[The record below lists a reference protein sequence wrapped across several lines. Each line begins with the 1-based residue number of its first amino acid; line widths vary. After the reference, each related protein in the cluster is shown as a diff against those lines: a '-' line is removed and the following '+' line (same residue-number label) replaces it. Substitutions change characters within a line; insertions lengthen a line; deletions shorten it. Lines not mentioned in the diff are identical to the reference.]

1 MSIPSDIENVALAI
15 FDTEHGPADRSW
27 DEVGDYA
34 RQTYRIMAKAAIL
47 ATLHVIRIPS
57 TTMIQ
62 SALETEIYQRLI
74 DAKRAEIEA
83 HLIL

>member
-15 FDTEHGPADRSW
+15 FGTEHGAADRSW
-27 DEVGDYA
+27 DDAGDYA

-47 ATLHVIRIPS
+47 ATLDVIRIPS
-57 TTMIQ
+57 TMIQ
-62 SALETEIYQRLI
+62 SALVTEIYKSLI
-74 DAKRAEIEA
+74 DAKRAEIKA